1 MFQNKI
7 GYWAE
12 KRGIKHKR
20 LAKECGVSTVTISK
34 WVNNKTQP
42 DLKQSF
48 ILARLL
54 DISVDNLGVFEDK
67 ENL

>member
-12 KRGIKHKR
+12 QRGIKHKR

-34 WVNNKTQP
+34 WINNKTQP

-48 ILARLL
+48 ILARILS
-54 DISVDNLGVFEDK
+54 ISVDELGEI
-67 ENL
+67 EE